1 MSQKPD
7 ISKQTKKILNER
19 GERLKEPVYMAP
31 QNPTKAKPTN
41 NK

>member
-1 MSQKPD
+1 MGVKPILAKD
-7 ISKQTKKILNER
+7 TKRILNER

-31 QNPTKAKPTN
+31 INPSKKNPPN